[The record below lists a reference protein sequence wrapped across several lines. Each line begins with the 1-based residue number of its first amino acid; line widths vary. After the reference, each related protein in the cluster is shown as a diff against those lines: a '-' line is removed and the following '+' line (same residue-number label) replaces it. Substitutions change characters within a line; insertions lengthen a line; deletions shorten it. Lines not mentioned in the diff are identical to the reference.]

1 MKILVN
7 LSSQKM
13 GGGLT
18 VATNFVSAIVN
29 NPDSFGEMEFLFVI
43 VKNSSLKKLL
53 VKSGYSFIEVSSNP
67 VIRILTEIFYI
78 SFIIYFKNI
87 DAIYNYFH
95 YGFYITQ
102 KQQIVGTAD
111 SNIYYPEI
119 RFWNN
124 LSTLSLIKKRLID
137 NYRIFGVKNANGVIF
152 ENPSLE
158 QRGKKLY
165 GLKKTIYIKPAVE
178 CFESNSHQNNTSKNL
193 YTGLFLCSWQENK
206 NYKIIPQ
213 ILNTAR
219 LSSFPLK
226 IIFTA
231 PLDDSVECKDF
242 QNQIKN
248 LKLEDHIIM
257 TGTISK
263 VDLQN
268 LYNQVDFIFLL
279 SNLESFSNNII
290 ESWLYKRLLIIS
302 DLEWARSICGNAVL
316 YVDRNNPNDI
326 VHKLKMLMS
335 DLEEIKKI
343 LEEGSKK
350 LMGYNTALEKAKRE
364 IFFIKKVISDN

>member
-1 MKILVN
+1 
-7 LSSQKM
+7 M

-29 NPDSFGEMEFLFVI
+29 NPDSFGKMEFLFVI

-53 VKSGYSFIEVSSNP
+53 IESGHKFIEVSSNP
-67 VIRILTEIFYI
+67 VIRIVTEVFYL
-78 SFIIYFKNI
+78 SFILYFNNI
-87 DAIYNYFH
+87 DVIYNYFH
-95 YGFYITQ
+95 YGFYITH
-102 KQQIVGTAD
+102 KKQIVGTAD

-124 LSTLSLIKKRLID
+124 LSTLSLFKKRLID
-137 NYRIFGVKNANGVIF
+137 NYRIFGVKNASGVIF

-178 CFESNSHQNNTSKNL
+178 CFESNSQENNISKNL

-213 ILNTAR
+213 ILNIAI

-231 PLDDSVECKDF
+231 PIDDSVECRDF
-242 QNQIKN
+242 QRQIRN
-248 LKLEDHIIM
+248 LKLEDNIIM

-263 VDLQN
+263 ANLQN
-268 LYNQVDFIFLL
+268 LYSQIDFIFLL

-290 ESWLYKRLLIIS
+290 ESWLYKRLLIVS
-302 DLEWARSICGNAVL
+302 DLEWARSICGNGAL

-326 VHKLKMLMS
+326 VHKLRMLMS
-335 DLEEIKKI
+335 DAEGVKKV
-343 LEEGSKK
+343 LEEGSKNLK
-350 LMGYNTALEKAKRE
+350 GYNTALEKAKRE
-364 IFFIKKVISDN
+364 VSFIHKVISDN